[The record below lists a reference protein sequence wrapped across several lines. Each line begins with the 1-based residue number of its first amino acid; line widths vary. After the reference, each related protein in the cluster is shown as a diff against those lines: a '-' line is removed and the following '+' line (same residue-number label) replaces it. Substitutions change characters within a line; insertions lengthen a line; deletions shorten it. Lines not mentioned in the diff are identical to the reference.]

1 MLSFRHDLIDG
12 FKLIATWHRTPW
24 LTEFQP
30 LTQPKVHVRGYPR
43 HICHKVDKG
52 STWISTLALNA
63 WLEPSARSQF
73 SWKQPPLEVLLHS
86 STVMASNHIHG
97 SAMIDDSRPAS
108 SHRVPASLLSGSTSW
123 ATEQEIFE
131 KALGPKTADAC
142 ILDLYYAVRRR

>member
-1 MLSFRHDLIDG
+1 
-12 FKLIATWHRTPW
+12 
-24 LTEFQP
+24 
-30 LTQPKVHVRGYPR
+30 
-43 HICHKVDKG
+43 
-52 STWISTLALNA
+52 
-63 WLEPSARSQF
+63 
-73 SWKQPPLEVLLHS
+73 
-86 STVMASNHIHG
+86 MASNHIHG